1 MNLQPKTYV
10 QFTPSYSSNPDGKN
24 YVEYCWVSLVS
35 FKEWKGNYHSVY
47 GDMDSMDQAIQIKWN
62 DYLREWSASCENGGG
77 QAPDFLQQEIM
88 DARRNVLLSHNS
100 LDGGNE
106 GGDVEI
112 DLLGN
117 DDNGDA
123 FELEYSNLG
132 QESDPFDDDVDD
144 NLEWDDNR
152 DWQLMHHDF
161 NDCLHLDPVAK
172 LHQIAMI

>member
-1 MNLQPKTYV
+1 M
-10 QFTPSYSSNPDGKN
+10 
-24 YVEYCWVSLVS
+24 
-35 FKEWKGNYHSVY
+35 
-47 GDMDSMDQAIQIKWN
+47 
-62 DYLREWSASCENGGG
+62 
-77 QAPDFLQQEIM
+77 
-88 DARRNVLLSHNS
+88 SHNS

-152 DWQLMHHDF
+152 DWQLMHHDLNEF
-161 NDCLHLDPVAK
+161 LHLDPVDK
-172 LHQIAMI
+172 LQQIAMRATVTKEQSSTPISRDNLNVCQELFVKLIFELLSQEDAVS